1 MVLSYERKLRR
12 HKEYKKQICDGKG
25 RIMEKH
31 KHERSTFSGKIGFV
45 LSAAGAS
52 VGLGNIWRFPY
63 ETGNHGGAA
72 FILIYLGCILLLGL
86 PIMIAEF
93 LIGRHSQAN
102 TARAYQILAPG
113 TQWRWVGRMGVLAGF
128 LILGYYSVVAGWT
141 LEYIFEAVS
150 NSFAGKTPAEFI
162 SSFQSFSSNPWRPA
176 LWLTLFLLA
185 THFIIVKGVE
195 KGIEKSS
202 KIMMPTLFIIILI
215 LVGCSVTLPGA
226 GKGIEFLLKPDFSK
240 VDGNVFLGAMGQAFF
255 SLSLGMGCL
264 CTYASYFS
272 KNTNLT
278 RTAFS
283 VGIIDTFVA
292 VLAGFIIF
300 PAAFS
305 VGIQPD
311 AGPSLIF
318 ITLPNVFQQAFSGI
332 PILAY
337 IFSVMFYVLLALAA
351 LTSTISL
358 HEVVTAY
365 LHEEFNFT
373 RGKAARLVTTGCIL
387 LGILCSLSLGV
398 TKEFTIF
405 GLGMFDLFD
414 FVTAKL
420 MLPLGGLLISIFT
433 GWYLDKKLVWSEITN
448 NGTLKVPTYK
458 LIIFILKYVAPIAI
472 SVIFINELGLLK

>member
-1 MVLSYERKLRR
+1 MTKKDRGNFGSKLGV
-12 HKEYKKQICDGKG
+12 I
-25 RIMEKH
+25 
-31 KHERSTFSGKIGFV
+31 
-45 LSAAGAS
+45 LASAGSA

-202 KIMMPTLFIIILI
+202 KIMMPTLFIIILV

-226 GKGIEFLLKPDFSK
+226 SRGIEFLLKPDFSK

-272 KNTNLT
+272 KDTNLT

-300 PAAFS
+300 PAAFP

-332 PILAY
+332 PVLAY

-373 RGKAARLVTTGCIL
+373 RGKAARLVTAGCIL

-398 TKEFTIF
+398 TKDFTIF

-448 NGTLKVPTYK
+448 NGTLKVPIYK

>member
-1 MVLSYERKLRR
+1 MTKKERGNFGSKLGV
-12 HKEYKKQICDGKG
+12 I
-25 RIMEKH
+25 
-31 KHERSTFSGKIGFV
+31 
-45 LSAAGAS
+45 LASAGSA

-226 GKGIEFLLKPDFSK
+226 GKGIVFLLKPDFSK

>member
-1 MVLSYERKLRR
+1 MTKKERR
-12 HKEYKKQICDGKG
+12 HFGSKLGVI
-25 RIMEKH
+25 
-31 KHERSTFSGKIGFV
+31 
-45 LSAAGAS
+45 LASAGSA

>member
-1 MVLSYERKLRR
+1 MTKKDRGNFGSKLGV
-12 HKEYKKQICDGKG
+12 I
-25 RIMEKH
+25 
-31 KHERSTFSGKIGFV
+31 
-45 LSAAGAS
+45 LASAGSA

-202 KIMMPTLFIIILI
+202 KIMMPTLFIIILV

-226 GKGIEFLLKPDFSK
+226 SRGIEFLLKPDFSK

-272 KNTNLT
+272 KDTNLT

-332 PILAY
+332 PVLAY

-373 RGKAARLVTTGCIL
+373 RGKAARLVTAGCIL
-387 LGILCSLSLGV
+387 LGVLCSLSLGV
-398 TKEFTIF
+398 TKDFTIF
-405 GLGMFDLFD
+405 GLGMFDLFE

-448 NGTLKVPTYK
+448 NGTLKVPIYK

>member
-1 MVLSYERKLRR
+1 MTKKERGNFGSKLGV
-12 HKEYKKQICDGKG
+12 I
-25 RIMEKH
+25 
-31 KHERSTFSGKIGFV
+31 
-45 LSAAGAS
+45 LASAGSA

-272 KNTNLT
+272 KNANLT

-448 NGTLKVPTYK
+448 NGTLKV
-458 LIIFILKYVAPIAI
+458 
-472 SVIFINELGLLK
+472 IN

>member
-1 MVLSYERKLRR
+1 MTKKDRGNFGSKLGV
-12 HKEYKKQICDGKG
+12 I
-25 RIMEKH
+25 
-31 KHERSTFSGKIGFV
+31 
-45 LSAAGAS
+45 LASAGSA

-202 KIMMPTLFIIILI
+202 KIMMPTLFIIILV

-226 GKGIEFLLKPDFSK
+226 SRGIEFLLKPDFSK

-272 KNTNLT
+272 KDTNLT

-332 PILAY
+332 PVLAY
-337 IFSVMFYVLLALAA
+337 IFSVMFYGLLALAA

-373 RGKAARLVTTGCIL
+373 RGKAARLVTAGCIL
-387 LGILCSLSLGV
+387 LGVLCSLSLGV
-398 TKEFTIF
+398 TKDFTIF

-448 NGTLKVPTYK
+448 NGTLKVPIYK

>member
-1 MVLSYERKLRR
+1 MTKKERGNFGSKLGV
-12 HKEYKKQICDGKG
+12 I
-25 RIMEKH
+25 
-31 KHERSTFSGKIGFV
+31 
-45 LSAAGAS
+45 LASAGSA

-272 KNTNLT
+272 KNANLT

>member
-1 MVLSYERKLRR
+1 MTKKDRGNFGSKLGV
-12 HKEYKKQICDGKG
+12 I
-25 RIMEKH
+25 
-31 KHERSTFSGKIGFV
+31 
-45 LSAAGAS
+45 LASAGSA

-202 KIMMPTLFIIILI
+202 KIMMPTLFIIILV

-226 GKGIEFLLKPDFSK
+226 SRGIEFLLKPDFSK

-272 KNTNLT
+272 KDTNLT

-332 PILAY
+332 PVLAY

-373 RGKAARLVTTGCIL
+373 RGKAARLVTAGCIL
-387 LGILCSLSLGV
+387 LGILCSLSIGV
-398 TKEFTIF
+398 TKDFTIF

-448 NGTLKVPTYK
+448 NGTLKVPIYK

>member
-1 MVLSYERKLRR
+1 MTKKERGNFGSKLGV
-12 HKEYKKQICDGKG
+12 I
-25 RIMEKH
+25 
-31 KHERSTFSGKIGFV
+31 
-45 LSAAGAS
+45 LASAGSA

-448 NGTLKVPTYK
+448 NGNLKVPTYK

>member
-1 MVLSYERKLRR
+1 
-12 HKEYKKQICDGKG
+12 
-25 RIMEKH
+25 
-31 KHERSTFSGKIGFV
+31 
-45 LSAAGAS
+45 
-52 VGLGNIWRFPY
+52 
-63 ETGNHGGAA
+63 
-72 FILIYLGCILLLGL
+72 
-86 PIMIAEF
+86 MIAEF

-162 SSFQSFSSNPWRPA
+162 SSFQNFSSNPWRPA

-202 KIMMPTLFIIILI
+202 KIMMPTLFIIILV

-226 GKGIEFLLKPDFSK
+226 SRGIEFLLKPDFSK

-272 KNTNLT
+272 KDTNLT

-332 PILAY
+332 PVLAY

-373 RGKAARLVTTGCIL
+373 RGKAARLVTAGCIL

-398 TKEFTIF
+398 TKDFTIF

-448 NGTLKVPTYK
+448 NGTLKVPIYK

>member
-1 MVLSYERKLRR
+1 MTKKDRGNFGSKLGV
-12 HKEYKKQICDGKG
+12 I
-25 RIMEKH
+25 
-31 KHERSTFSGKIGFV
+31 
-45 LSAAGAS
+45 LASAGSA

-202 KIMMPTLFIIILI
+202 KIMMPTLFIIILV

-226 GKGIEFLLKPDFSK
+226 SRGIEFLLKPDFSK

-272 KNTNLT
+272 KDTNLT

-332 PILAY
+332 PVLAY
-337 IFSVMFYVLLALAA
+337 IFSVIFYVLLALAA

-373 RGKAARLVTTGCIL
+373 RGKAARLVTAGCIL
-387 LGILCSLSLGV
+387 LGVLCSLSLGV
-398 TKEFTIF
+398 TKDFTIF

-448 NGTLKVPTYK
+448 NGTLKVPIYK